1 MQKRPPTLGLLAVL
15 FLFAFP
21 LTAQADGDVE
31 VATRMSEPTSVAEV
45 SFRNFCNEWMK
56 KLSDREVRNH
66 SLAQP
71 TSKEE
76 RLTLRYTGYGKAPR
90 KCEVRATG
98 VPGQPFVGHLV
109 YDELE
114 YQKAA
119 ATPSELAMQSPAVYA
134 RTEVMEIFRYD
145 GKKWVY

>member
-1 MQKRPPTLGLLAVL
+1 MQKRTPTLGFIILLSL
-15 FLFAFP
+15 LCFP
-21 LTAQADGDVE
+21 ITARADGDVE
-31 VATRMSEPTSVAEV
+31 VATRMSEPASAAEI

-56 KLSDREVRNH
+56 KLNEREVRNH

-76 RLTLRYTGYGKAPR
+76 KLTLRYTGYGKSPS

-98 VPGQPFVGHLV
+98 VPSQPFVGRLM
-109 YDELE
+109 YDEIE
-114 YQKAA
+114 YEKAA
-119 ATPSELAMQSPAVYA
+119 ATSSELAMQSPAIYT